1 MVTVMVMIMVLVTVM
16 MHDGNG
22 NSGRNDMGNNDG
34 NGYDNG
40 VIRLA
45 ASILLLPRHTSY
57 KQK

>member
-1 MVTVMVMIMVLVTVM
+1 MMVTVMIMVMMTVM

-34 NGYDNG
+34 DGYDNG

-45 ASILLLPRHTSY
+45 ASILLLPRHASY